1 MKAFLQKWGICI
13 LLFLATTLNYLDR
26 QTMAI
31 LAPTIQDEMSLDN
44 TALGWLFA
52 VFYYT
57 YAFSQFGVG
66 TLLDRSNLRWT
77 YGWAVVAWSASCAL
91 TGLAGGF
98 AGLVLFRLL
107 LGVTESANWPAALRV
122 VSRLLPPGERPMGN
136 GIFTSGTSVGALVA
150 PILILTISAHV
161 GWRWTFAAIG
171 SLGAVWFAAWV
182 FFTRSERLAAIW
194 QPTSLQAAEPTLL
207 AGRLP
212 HNRPAAI
219 NSTTGFGVYLQ
230 LFKSPLFW
238 KVFIVTILVNP
249 CLYFNL
255 NWLPTYFVQTHGMK
269 TEDTKWILTA
279 IYIGLDLGYLAC
291 GASTLWL
298 VHRGFSVGAAR
309 RSVFLSATFLMT
321 CSAVIPWLSDLK
333 TIVVLLTL
341 VNFAIG
347 IWITTYLTMAS
358 EVSSHHV
365 STAAGLLGGS
375 GSLFGA
381 LAMWAVGT
389 VTQATASFAIPLIS
403 VSVAA
408 CLASLA
414 GMAVTQAVSIPEPE
428 VAVSKL

>member
-1 MKAFLQKWGICI
+1 M
-13 LLFLATTLNYLDR
+13 
-26 QTMAI
+26 
-31 LAPTIQDEMSLDN
+31 
-44 TALGWLFA
+44 
-52 VFYYT
+52 
-57 YAFSQFGVG
+57 
-66 TLLDRSNLRWT
+66 
-77 YGWAVVAWSASCAL
+77 
-91 TGLAGGF
+91 
-98 AGLVLFRLL
+98 
-107 LGVTESANWPAALRV
+107 
-122 VSRLLPPGERPMGN
+122 
-136 GIFTSGTSVGALVA
+136 
-150 PILILTISAHV
+150 
-161 GWRWTFAAIG
+161 
-171 SLGAVWFAAWV
+171 
-182 FFTRSERLAAIW
+182 
-194 QPTSLQAAEPTLL
+194 
-207 AGRLP
+207 
-212 HNRPAAI
+212 
-219 NSTTGFGVYLQ
+219 YLQ

-238 KVFIVTILVNP
+238 KVFVITILVNP

-291 GASTLWL
+291 GASSLWL

-321 CSAVIPWLSDLK
+321 LPPAWAIVPSAKRHRGPVLAA
-333 TIVVLLTL
+333 TVVLLAL

-414 GMAVTQAVSIPEPE
+414 GMAVTQGVSIPEPE

>member
-1 MKAFLQKWGICI
+1 MKSFLQQWGICI

-31 LAPTIQDEMSLDN
+31 LAPTIQDEMNLHN

-66 TLLDRSNLRWT
+66 ALLDRSNLRWT

-122 VSRLLPPGERPMGN
+122 VSRLLPPDERPMGN

-150 PILILTISAHV
+150 PILILTISANV

-171 SLGAVWFAAWV
+171 SLGALWFVAWV
-182 FFTRSERLAAIW
+182 FFTRSERLATIW
-194 QPTSLQAAEPTLL
+194 QPTSLQATELTPSARHEARAAT
-207 AGRLP
+207 RL
-212 HNRPAAI
+212 
-219 NSTTGFGVYLQ
+219 TTGFDVYRQ

-269 TEDTKWILTA
+269 TEETKWILTA

-291 GASTLWL
+291 GASSLWL
-298 VHRGFSVGAAR
+298 VRRGLSIGAAR

-321 CSAVIPWLSDLK
+321 CSAIIPWLTDLR

-381 LAMWAVGT
+381 LAMWAVGM
-389 VTQATASFAIPLIS
+389 VTQTTSSFAVPLIS

-414 GMAVTQAVSIPEPE
+414 GIAVSQSVLIPEPE
-428 VAVSKL
+428 VAASRL